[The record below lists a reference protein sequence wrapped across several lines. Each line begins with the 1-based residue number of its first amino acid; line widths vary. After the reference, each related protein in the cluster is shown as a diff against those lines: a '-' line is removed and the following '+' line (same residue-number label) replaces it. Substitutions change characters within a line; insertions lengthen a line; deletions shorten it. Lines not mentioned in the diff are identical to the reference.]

1 MYNGR
6 GSAKKGGSFF
16 AGIARFVLL
25 ILLACASGGAGLAL
39 QGYFY
44 FTQNLPPVD
53 KLQNYRPPII
63 TQVYADK
70 GELIGEFAS
79 ERRSVVPFEQIP
91 EPLRN
96 AFVAAEDKNFW
107 FHPGVD
113 TEAILRAV
121 KTNLTLGSAKVGAS
135 TITQQVAKTF
145 LLTPDKRF
153 TRKFKEAILSKRIE
167 KSLSKEHIL
176 YLYLNQ
182 IYLGSRAYGV
192 AAAAQTYFDK
202 DLKDLTIAEC
212 ALLAGLPKA
221 PSSYSPKND
230 LKKSLERRAYVLRRM
245 LEDHYIS
252 ESEYEAAIN
261 EEPAIS
267 TKAGPYIGSA
277 PDFVETV
284 RKYVENKYGLDALN
298 KEGLQVYT
306 TVSLEQTKQAH
317 EAMDTGLREIDKRQG
332 YRGPIKTLTAQGVV
346 DFLEEKSRNMQEPL
360 HFDDITQGVVTH
372 IDHENIYVR
381 MGTYDDG
388 KNKKEYVGH
397 IKIDPSPKWWVRQPF
412 LRAEKR
418 TRNYAPGDVPFQVGD
433 LIEVKLIDPNPR
445 RREMYQKKYGA
456 NDPEMKNY
464 KEYSEAMVSNF
475 PLEVEQEPLVQS
487 ALMVREN
494 RSGYVRALLG
504 GNGSAQSKYN
514 RATQA
519 KRQAGSSFKPV
530 IYAAAL
536 NKGFTC
542 ADIIMD
548 SPIAIR
554 NPETGNV
561 WAPKNYRGGF
571 QGPVTFRYALVH
583 SINIPTIKI
592 LQQIGID
599 NAKTYAKRLG
609 YTGRLDN
616 YLTLALGSTNV
627 TLEDQLNV
635 YSVFPNKGYG
645 IPNVYIKKIVDRDGR
660 VLEQHDLPT
669 LLDDPVNEKPFVQT
683 ISHASSPNT
692 IYADSD
698 APEKSYA
705 IAKRKLDEA
714 TSYIMTNLLQ
724 GVVQQGTATNLKKIV
739 GRTDIA
745 GKTGTT
751 NESVDAWFMG
761 FSPDYTCGV
770 WVGFDDEISLGDGE
784 TGGKAAA
791 PIWGYFMRDLLKDK
805 PVKGFQAPQ
814 TVEYRRVNART
825 GLASAS
831 QDGVQE
837 VFKTNTGPAE
847 VEPKLIKGSR
857 WDYSGSDL
865 DRF

>member
-1 MYNGR
+1 MI
-6 GSAKKGGSFF
+6 
-16 AGIARFVLL
+16 AG
-25 ILLACASGGAGLAL
+25 ASGAAGVAL
-39 QGYFY
+39 EGYFY
-44 FTQNLPPVD
+44 FTQNLPSID
-53 KLQNYRPPII
+53 KLRNYRPPIV
-63 TQVYADK
+63 TQFHADN
-70 GELIGEFAS
+70 GELIKEFAA
-79 ERRSVVPFEQIP
+79 ERRFVIPVEQIP
-91 EPLRN
+91 KRLID

-107 FHPGVD
+107 SHIGFD
-113 TEAILRAV
+113 KEAILRAFV
-121 KTNLTLGSAKVGAS
+121 RNIKSGRTGGGAS

-145 LLTPDKRF
+145 LLDSKKNYI
-153 TRKFKEAILSKRIE
+153 RKIKEAILSTRIE
-167 KSLSKEHIL
+167 RAFEKDYIL

-182 IYLGSRAYGV
+182 IYLGSGAYGV
-192 AAAAQTYFDK
+192 KAAAQIYFDK
-202 DLKDLTIAEC
+202 DLRELTVAEC
-212 ALLAGLPKA
+212 AVLAGLPKA
-221 PSSYSPKND
+221 PSTYSPKVN
-230 LKKSLERRAYVLRRM
+230 LKRALERRAYVLKRM
-245 LEDHYIS
+245 LDDGHIS
-252 ESEYEAAIN
+252 ETEYEAAIH
-261 EEPAIS
+261 EEPVIS
-267 TKAGPYIGSA
+267 AKATPVPESA
-277 PDFVETV
+277 PDFVDTV
-284 RKYVENKYGLDALN
+284 RKYVENKYGWDALN

-306 TVSLEQTKQAH
+306 TVDLDQTKLAH
-317 EAMDTGLREIDKRQG
+317 EAMDAGLREIDKRQG

-346 DFLEEKSRNMQEPL
+346 DFLDEKSRNMQEPL
-360 HFDDITQGVVTH
+360 HFDDITQGIVTH
-372 IDHENIYVR
+372 IDNENIYVR

-388 KNKKEYVGH
+388 KSKKEYVGH

-418 TRNYAPGDVPFQVGD
+418 TRNFSHGDLPFQVGD
-433 LIEVKLIDPNPR
+433 LIEVKLMDPNPR
-445 RREMYQKKYGA
+445 RRELYMKKYGA

-487 ALMVREN
+487 AFMVREN

-542 ADIIMD
+542 ADIILD
-548 SPIAIR
+548 SPLTTRDA
-554 NPETGNV
+554 NGVV

-592 LQQIGID
+592 LQQVGIE
-599 NAKTYAKRLG
+599 NAITYARRLG
-609 YTGRLDN
+609 YTSRMDN
-616 YLTLALGSTNV
+616 NLTLALGSTGV
-627 TLEDQLNV
+627 TLEDQINV

-660 VLEQHDLPT
+660 VLEQHDAPV
-669 LLDDPVNEKPFVQT
+669 LLDDPVKDQPFVQKV
-683 ISHASSPNT
+683 SHGASPNT
-692 IYADSD
+692 VYADSD
-698 APEKSYA
+698 IPEKNSA
-705 IAKRKLDEA
+705 IANRKLDEA
-714 TSYIMTNLLQ
+714 SSYIMTTLLQ
-724 GVVQQGTATNLKKIV
+724 GVIQQGTATNLKKIV
-739 GRTDIA
+739 GRPDIA

-751 NESVDAWFMG
+751 NESIDAWFMG

-805 PVKGFQAPQ
+805 PVKSFQAPQ
-814 TVEYRRVNART
+814 TVEFRRVNPKT
-825 GLASAS
+825 GLAAAS
-831 QDGVQE
+831 QDGIQE

-847 VEPKLIKGSR
+847 TEPKLIKGSR